1 LVLAALPHTIL
12 TYEATLEQLHILEVP
27 LLLLEAVA
35 VAVVRQVPMV
45 QLVVL
50 EVAQDILGQVELL
63 QILHKEILVVME
75 VLLVLLVVV
84 AAVPVDLVAIKD
96 HLMEVVMVVLVFNF
110 LQHSKTLVQ
119 P

>member
-1 LVLAALPHTIL
+1 MVD
-12 TYEATLEQLHILEVP
+12 LHILEVP

-35 VAVVRQVPMV
+35 VAVVRVVLMV
-45 QLVVL
+45 LLVVL

-96 HLMEVVMVVLVFNF
+96 HLMEVVMEVLVFNF
-110 LQHSKTLVQ
+110 LQHSATLFQV
-119 P
+119 